1 MRIRLVMRLLTGAAT
16 LGFFGL
22 LAAACGSDDPVTEP
36 AAEPAGSE
44 TAEVAEA
51 PAPSP
56 TADDAGSD
64 TGAQAVDEGG
74 TAGSATPEPAV
85 AGPGDVP
92 DLQMIDMHTGTTL
105 SLQSVVD
112 GQTPLLFWFWAPH

>member
-16 LGFFGL
+16 LGFLGL
-22 LAAACGSDDPVTEP
+22 LAAACGSDDPV
-36 AAEPAGSE
+36 AEPVASE

-56 TADDAGSD
+56 TAEDAGSD
-64 TGAQAVDEGG
+64 TGAQAIDEGSADDG
-74 TAGSATPEPAV
+74 TAESAASEPAL

-92 DLQMIDMHTGTTL
+92 DLQMIEMHTGSTL
-105 SLQSVVD
+105 NLQSVVD

>member
-16 LGFFGL
+16 LGFLGL
-22 LAAACGSDDPVTEP
+22 LAAACGSDDPV
-36 AAEPAGSE
+36 AEP
-44 TAEVAEA
+44 AEVAEA

-56 TADDAGSD
+56 TAEDAGSD
-64 TGAQAVDEGG
+64 TGAQTADEGSADDG
-74 TAGSATPEPAV
+74 TAESAAPEPAL

-92 DLQMIDMHTGTTL
+92 DLQMIDMHTGSPL
-105 SLQSVVD
+105 NLQSVVD